1 MNIIVFDTETTSLEK
16 PFCYNVGYV
25 IYDTDNNEKLLS
37 RDYVVEQVWH
47 NPMLFTTAYYAD
59 KREIY
64 VSRMRGKKTKMEKFG
79 YITQQMYRDIKD
91 FEVEVGFAY
100 NSSFDVSVFAYN
112 CDWFKTINPLD
123 IIKVIDIRGYVHHAV
138 AFSEEFQNFCDTHGY
153 FTESGNYSTTAETLY
168 RYITN
173 NTDFIEEHTALA
185 DSLIECEILTHCCNI
200 NCVWGEEY
208 KVYASIPRYE
218 LKTFE
223 VISADGEKHTFEY
236 TNKRKITNADGI
248 KLTIKSPTEPKKN
261 PL

>member
-100 NSSFDVSVFAYN
+100 NSSFDVSVFTYN

-123 IIKVIDIRGYVHHAV
+123 IIKVIDIRGYVHRAV
-138 AFSEEFQNFCDTHGY
+138 AFSEEFQNFS
-153 FTESGNYSTTAETLY
+153 FL
-168 RYITN
+168 
-173 NTDFIEEHTALA
+173 
-185 DSLIECEILTHCCNI
+185 
-200 NCVWGEEY
+200 
-208 KVYASIPRYE
+208 
-218 LKTFE
+218 
-223 VISADGEKHTFEY
+223 
-236 TNKRKITNADGI
+236 I
-248 KLTIKSPTEPKKN
+248 KL
-261 PL
+261 